1 MNTEHSAR
9 LFLLP
14 SLPPFFFFVAS
25 REYFYYVST
34 IYRGWLRM
42 LTVH

>member
-1 MNTEHSAR
+1 MNTEHSAD

-14 SLPPFFFFVAS
+14 PALFFVAS

-34 IYRGWLRM
+34 IYRGWVRV
-42 LTVH
+42 LTVN